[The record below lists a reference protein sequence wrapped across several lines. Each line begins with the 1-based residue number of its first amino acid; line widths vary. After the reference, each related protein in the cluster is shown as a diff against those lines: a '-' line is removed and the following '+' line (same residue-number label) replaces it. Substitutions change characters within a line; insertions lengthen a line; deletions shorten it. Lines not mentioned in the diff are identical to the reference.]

1 MTLVK
6 AEELN
11 KTHMPNIISKITIF
25 CLIALLERFLGISLK
40 HYIEEGPEGRIDIC
54 LDFI

>member
-11 KTHMPNIISKITIF
+11 ETHMPNIINKMTIF
-25 CLIALLERFLGISLK
+25 CLIALLERFLGISLR
-40 HYIEEGPEGRIDIC
+40 HYIEKDITS
-54 LDFI
+54 LRKE

>member
-11 KTHMPNIISKITIF
+11 KTHMPNIINKMTIF
-25 CLIALLERFLGISLK
+25 CLIALLERFLGISLR
-40 HYIEEGPEGRIDIC
+40 HYIEKDITS
-54 LDFI
+54 LRKE